1 MELTMKEIDRLR
13 VIHKVIDGELKAW
26 QAAAQLDL
34 SVRQVKRLKKRVIKS
49 DRGIVH
55 GLRGRPSNHRLSPE
69 VVKKAVDLVRSKYS
83 DFGPTFANEKLYEQ
97 EGIHISTNSLRKAM
111 VSAGLWKVRRQK
123 IRHRAY
129 RERRACLGELV
140 QLDGSDH
147 LWFEKRAPRCVLL
160 NFIDDATSKILHA
173 EFVSVE
179 DTLTLLAATRRY
191 LLKRGRPIAF
201 YVDHDSIYKVNRQPT
216 LEEQLRDTQPMTQ
229 FTRAMKELD
238 IEVIAA
244 NSPQAKGRVERSF
257 KTHQDRLVKELRLN
271 RISSMEAANE
281 FLRKTYIPASNRK
294 FSVQPQNR
302 IDSHRP
308 LLPIHSLQKILSL
321 RVERTVLNDYTVRF
335 NNLFMQIL
343 PGQRIRP
350 SACILV
356 EVRLNGSIH
365 IRFKRDY
372 LDYKLIEKPQPLFG
386 RRLPDKLPKPR
397 KVHTP
402 QKDHPWRH
410 FIISKKATTNH
421 DPLIKTNKNDGREGD
436 PSPHP
441 TPKG

>member
-1 MELTMKEIDRLR
+1 MELTLKEIDRLR
-13 VIHKVIDGELKAW
+13 VIHKLIDGDLKSR

-34 SVRQVKRLKKRVIKS
+34 SVRQVKRLKKRVLKS

-55 GLRGRPSNHRLSPE
+55 GLRGRPSNHRLSRE

-83 DFGPTFANEKLYEQ
+83 DFGPTFANEKLYEE

-111 VSAGLWKVRRQK
+111 VTAGLWKIRRQK

-129 RERRACLGELV
+129 RERRACLGELI

-173 EFVSVE
+173 EFVPVE

-191 LLKRGRPIAF
+191 MLKRGRPIAF
-201 YVDHDSIYKVNRQPT
+201 YVDHDSIYKVNRDPT
-216 LEEQLRDTQPMTQ
+216 IDEQLRDAQPMTQ

-257 KTHQDRLVKELRLN
+257 KTHQDRLVKELRLHK
-271 RISSMEAANE
+271 ISTMEAANQ
-281 FLRKTYIPASNRK
+281 FLTKGYLPANNRK
-294 FSVQPQNR
+294 FSVQPQNS
-302 IDSHRP
+302 IDAHRP
-308 LLPIHSLQKILSL
+308 LLPTHSLEKILSL
-321 RVERTVLNDYTVRF
+321 RLERTVFNDYTVRF
-335 NNLFMQIL
+335 HNLFMQIL
-343 PGQRIRP
+343 PGQKIQP
-350 SACILV
+350 SASVLV

-365 IRFKRDY
+365 IRYKSDY
-372 LDYKLIEKPQPLFG
+372 LDYKFIEKPLPTVS
-386 RRLPDKLPKPR
+386 RRTPDKLPKRPTR
-397 KVHTP
+397 PSPSKN
-402 QKDHPWRH
+402 HPWKR
-410 FIISKKATTNH
+410 FFLNAKAAVNH
-421 DPLIKTNKNDGREGD
+421 DRLKSQQK
-436 PSPHP
+436 
-441 TPKG
+441 